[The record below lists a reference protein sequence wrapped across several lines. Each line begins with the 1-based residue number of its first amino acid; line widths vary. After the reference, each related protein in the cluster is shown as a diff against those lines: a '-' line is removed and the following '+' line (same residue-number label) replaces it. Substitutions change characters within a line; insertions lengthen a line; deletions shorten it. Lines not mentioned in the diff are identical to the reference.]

1 MSAHDTDPRYRRAR
15 YACYL
20 TNLSM
25 AATANLPPLL
35 FLTFRES
42 YGISFTLL
50 GLLILLNF
58 CTQLG
63 MDLLFSFFS
72 YRFDAKR
79 ALRLMPAL
87 SFCGLVVFAVFPP
100 LFPAAAYLPLVLG
113 TILFSAA
120 GGLAEVLVN
129 PVIAAIPTDDPAR
142 EISRLHS
149 TYAWGTV
156 LVVLLSTLFLTLVGR
171 AYWYLLALFWSAV
184 PLLTFFLFLTA
195 RLPKIQTEEE
205 KTKAGG
211 CFSGGRLLFLFVACI
226 FCGGAAEC
234 TMSQWCSG
242 YLEAAL
248 GIPKLYG
255 DLFGMALFA
264 AMLGLGRTLYS
275 RRGKKIFPVL
285 LLGMAAAAVLYLTAA
300 LSPLPAI
307 GLLAC
312 ALTGFAT
319 SMLWPGSLLYLGEH
333 SPRTGIA
340 VYALMAAGGDCG
352 AAVAPQLVGLLA
364 DTVAEAPFAVPL
376 AERLSLTVGQLSLK
390 VGLLAASLFP
400 LCGIAVLLLLRRSL
414 ARAAVTK
421 KAQGPESA

>member
-1 MSAHDTDPRYRRAR
+1 MSAHYTDPRYRRAR

-20 TNLSM
+20 TNLTM
-25 AATANLPPLL
+25 AASANLPPLL
-35 FLTFRES
+35 FLTFRAC

-50 GLLILLNF
+50 GLLVLLNF

-72 YRFDAKR
+72 YRFDARR

-87 SFCGLVVFAVFPP
+87 SFTGMVIFAVFPP
-100 LFPAAAYLPLVLG
+100 LFPSAAYLPLVAG
-113 TILFSAA
+113 TLLFSAA

-156 LVVLLSTLFLTLVGR
+156 LVVLLSTLFLALAGR
-171 AYWYLLALFWSAV
+171 DRWYILALLWAVV
-184 PLLTFFLFLTA
+184 PLFSFFLFLTA
-195 RLPKIQTEEE
+195 HLPQIQSEQE

-211 CFSGGRLLFLFVACI
+211 SLSGGRLLCLFVACI

-255 DLFGMALFA
+255 DIFGMALFA
-264 AMLGLGRTLYS
+264 LMLGMGRSLYS
-275 RRGKKIFPVL
+275 RRRTQIFPVL
-285 LLGMAAAAVLYLTAA
+285 FSGMTAAFFLYLTAA
-300 LSPLPAI
+300 LSPLPI
-307 GLLAC
+307 LGLFAC
-312 ALTGFAT
+312 ALTGLAT
-319 SMLWPGSLLYLGEH
+319 SMLWPGSLLLLGEK

-364 DTVAEAPFAVPL
+364 DKVAAAPFAASL
-376 AERLSLTVGQLSLK
+376 AGRLSIPVGQLALK
-390 VGLLAASLFP
+390 AGMLSASLFP
-400 LCGIAVLLLLRRSL
+400 LAGVLVLFLLRRKL
-414 ARAAVTK
+414 K
-421 KAQGPESA
+421 KSDPLRTSPLQGK